1 MNKFKNKGM
10 GIVYSFVVIFVHAI
24 GHWLT
29 EEYMHDVEFHK
40 FVVNFKSM
48 VFNYFNSSI
57 PLKVTIFVSAFML
70 FMIIVSCV
78 WKYD

>member
-10 GIVYSFVVIFVHAI
+10 GIVYSFVVIFIHAI

-29 EEYMHDVEFHK
+29 EEYIHDVAFHK
-40 FVVNFKSM
+40 IVVNFKSM

-57 PLKVTIFVSAFML
+57 PLEVTIFVSAV
-70 FMIIVSCV
+70 MIVMMFVSAF
-78 WKYD
+78 WKYN